1 VINPIHIEPQ
11 FFGWL
16 IEIHIIH
23 FWKMMGWLSSW
34 YFPPQKIPEE
44 KPPGI
49 LDISGFQ
56 VVAGCV
62 VHYCKVG
69 TRGAFHPAVNIP
81 NMNRMEFGAVFFSLF
96 WESTDGDGK
105 SWKISHR

>member
-1 VINPIHIEPQ
+1 
-11 FFGWL
+11 
-16 IEIHIIH
+16 
-23 FWKMMGWLSSW
+23 MMGWLSSW

-49 LDISGFQ
+49 LDISGPQ

-69 TRGAFHPAVNIP
+69 IRGVFHPAVNIP
-81 NMNRMEFGAVFFSLF
+81 NMNRME
-96 WESTDGDGK
+96 STDGDGK
-105 SWKISHR
+105 SLVDDLAVSCHQFPHYTLDFPLPAS

>member
-1 VINPIHIEPQ
+1 
-11 FFGWL
+11 
-16 IEIHIIH
+16 
-23 FWKMMGWLSSW
+23 MGWLSSW

-49 LDISGFQ
+49 LDISGPQ

-69 TRGAFHPAVNIP
+69 IRGVFHPAVNIP
-81 NMNRMEFGAVFFSLF
+81 NMNRMEFGAVFSLSSGNQPMAM
-96 WESTDGDGK
+96 ENLS
-105 SWKISHR
+105 